1 MKLKYKVGEKVKT
14 DYGILKVIGYEYI
27 QGRGIRYILLRLDTN
42 GGPVWD
48 YMFDFEIK
56 MIKK

>member
-1 MKLKYKVGEKVKT
+1 MQLKYKVGEKVKT

-27 QGRGIRYILLRLDTN
+27 QSRGIKYILLRLDIN
-42 GGPVWD
+42 GTPIWD

-56 MIKK
+56 MVKK